1 MRSQP
6 LVTISAIL
14 ALLMIGPSAS
24 RSTAPLV
31 VDLSSH
37 LVAITT
43 DFSGSDT
50 LLFGAVDEEGDVIVV
65 IKGPPNNVAVYR
77 KSQVLGVWANTARQT
92 FEGVPSFLHIASS
105 APIEEI
111 APPSVQARHQLNLD
125 SLIRDLPSAKASP
138 NIAIQWKSALIEA
151 MQNEK
156 LYPKTVG
163 KVRFIG
169 GKLFRTNVSL
179 PSNVPTGSYLIQI
192 YLLREG
198 EMISALSTP
207 LIVSRVG
214 VEADIYLLAKQH
226 SLLYGLGA
234 IVIALFAGW
243 AAHVI
248 FRRN

>member
-1 MRSQP
+1 MRRQHF
-6 LVTISAIL
+6 LTITAML

-24 RSTAPLV
+24 RSTAPLI

-50 LLFGAVDEEGDVIVV
+50 LLFGAVEEEGDIIVV

-77 KSQVLGVWANTARQT
+77 KSRVLGVWANTARQT

-111 APPSVQARHQLNLD
+111 APPRLQVRHQLNLNA
-125 SLIRDLPSAKASP
+125 LIRDLPTAKASP
-138 NIAIQWKSALIEA
+138 NIAAQWKTALIEA

-163 KVRFIG
+163 KVRFVG
-169 GKLFRTNVSL
+169 GKLFRTNVSF
-179 PSNVPTGSYLIQI
+179 PSTVPTGSYLIQI
-192 YLLREG
+192 YLLRDG

-214 VEADIYLLAKQH
+214 MEADIYFLAKQH
-226 SLLYGLGA
+226 SLFYGLGA
-234 IVIALFAGW
+234 ILIALFAGW
-243 AAHVI
+243 LAQVI